1 MNNFEDNQQKGPP
14 PYETAVDSNT
24 NVGGIPQTTEK
35 YGSYPPSSQPSNNPA
50 YMPQTLNPTLPNS
63 STMYPELQTI
73 PVIIG
78 VPVFGPNS
86 CTMTCPSCNKA
97 IVTETHTRAG
107 LLAYTICGILLLFG
121 FYFTVA
127 GLVAA

>member
-14 PYETAVDSNT
+14 PYETTVDSNT
-24 NVGGIPQTTEK
+24 NVDGIPQTTEK
-35 YGSYPPSSQPSNNPA
+35 YESYPPLSQPSNNPEH
-50 YMPQTLNPTLPNS
+50 MPQTLP
-63 STMYPELQTI
+63 I
-73 PVIIG
+73 VIG
-78 VPVFGPNS
+78 ASVFGPRS
-86 CTMTCPSCNKA
+86 CTMTCFNCNKA